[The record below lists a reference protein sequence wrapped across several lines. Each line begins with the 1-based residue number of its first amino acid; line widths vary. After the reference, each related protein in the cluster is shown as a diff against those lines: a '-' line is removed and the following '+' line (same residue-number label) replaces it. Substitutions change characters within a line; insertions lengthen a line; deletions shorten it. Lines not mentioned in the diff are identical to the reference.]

1 MSQCKL
7 PELCSTVQKNCHIAD
22 AMHAGSYTLCIYL
35 LKMREFY
42 RWEHHRS
49 FADNLDQATI
59 GDWLRQREQLWE
71 ELEDREF
78 EPIRLAG
85 RQFDAFDADAI
96 NPLIAADG
104 LIYSAGIGILG
115 RPHFF
120 LGQRHDTYQ
129 HDDYT
134 VYISSR
140 EYARDLSAPP
150 AMSQNRTIFIRRESL
165 QRMLWEKLEE
175 WRWNRPDNAM
185 ARVVEHYEFD
195 ADLNRALDSMT
206 DNELNSIL
214 LHEIGEVE
222 AGKFL
227 GEDWQAMLM
236 ELPHS
241 KAELMLRAL
250 RDHIADALST
260 LPALLEEENSPALHF
275 YMANLSSMRKHLY
288 PALQNAYRQ
297 WLENAS
303 LAPLKQQVEQGRQ
316 HWQAL
321 AEQSLELYRQQ
332 GAEACPAIETLLE
345 KSIL

>member
-7 PELCSTVQKNCHIAD
+7 PELCATVQKNCHIAD
-22 AMHAGSYTLCIYL
+22 AMHAGNYTLCIYL

-42 RWEHHRS
+42 RWEQRKR

-59 GDWLRQREQLWE
+59 GEWLREREQLWE
-71 ELEDREF
+71 ELEDRPF
-78 EPIRLAG
+78 EPLLLDG
-85 RQFDAFDADAI
+85 QPYDAFDADAI
-96 NPLIAADG
+96 NQALAEHD
-104 LIYSAGIGILG
+104 LVYSAGFGILG

-120 LGQRHDTYQ
+120 LGQRQDSYQ

-134 VYISSR
+134 VYVAGV

-150 AMSQNRTIFIRRESL
+150 AMSQQRSIFIRRESL

-185 ARVVEHYEFD
+185 AQVIRHYDFD

-206 DNELNSIL
+206 DNELDSML

-227 GEDWQAMLM
+227 GEDWQAMLAD
-236 ELPHS
+236 LPHS
-241 KAELMLRAL
+241 RAELMLRAV
-250 RDHIADALST
+250 RDHLADALST
-260 LPALLEEENSPALHF
+260 LPALLEKENAASLHF

-288 PALQNAYRQ
+288 PALTRAYRQ
-297 WLENAS
+297 WQEEDNLR
-303 LAPLKQQVEQGRQ
+303 PMKQQAEQGRT
-316 HWQAL
+316 HWQSL
-321 AEQSLELYRQQ
+321 AEQSLALYRQQ
-332 GAEACPAIETLLE
+332 GAEAQTAIEALLE